1 MQLHSRT
8 HLVHQSKELS
18 FQCASLSLSHWQM
31 SRPLEIPKNAA
42 DAQSSVHCGESAPE
56 VLNLATA
63 GALLECQSALVEGPA
78 AARAALAKY
87 GASIPADL
95 VRALETVG
103 SHATNEVTFI
113 VNPFPLGP

>member
-1 MQLHSRT
+1 
-8 HLVHQSKELS
+8 
-18 FQCASLSLSHWQM
+18 M
-31 SRPLEIPKNAA
+31 SRPLRIPKNAA

-78 AARAALAKY
+78 AARAALAKH
-87 GASIPADL
+87 GASIPAEL
-95 VRALETVG
+95 VRALEIVG
-103 SHATNEVTFI
+103 SYTLDNVSFI

>member
-1 MQLHSRT
+1 
-8 HLVHQSKELS
+8 
-18 FQCASLSLSHWQM
+18 M

-63 GALLECQSALVEGPA
+63 GASLECQLALVEGPA
-78 AARAALAKY
+78 AARAALAKH
-87 GASIPADL
+87 GVSIPAEL

-103 SHATNEVTFI
+103 SYTTFEVTFT
-113 VNPFPLGP
+113 VNPFPLGPSPSSYSRH